1 MKTNAVAAVATT
13 SSPNKAQNAPLPD
26 TRVHQVAATAW
37 QVLLLSAIWLAAEAL
52 RSRMGWGIPAGLIG
66 FSALAMGLFSGL
78 VQPRWLARGTRWL
91 LADMLL
97 FFIPAMLVVVD
108 YGDLVRHQGLRILAV
123 IVLSTISVMVMTA
136 LTVDAVYRLELRLAQ
151 RKRSQQRVQAAAKG
165 AR

>member
-1 MKTNAVAAVATT
+1 MTTENPTVARAPAPAATVNKPATSGIRSAVAT
-13 SSPNKAQNAPLPD
+13 
-26 TRVHQVAATAW
+26 VW
-37 QVLLLSAIWLAAEAL
+37 QVLLLCAIWLAAEAL

-66 FSALAMGLFSGL
+66 FAALALGLFTHI
-78 VQPRWLARGTRWL
+78 VPVRWLARGTRWL
-91 LADMLL
+91 MADMLL

-123 IVLSTISVMVMTA
+123 IVLSTISVMVVTA

>member
-1 MKTNAVAAVATT
+1 MKTNAVATVATP
-13 SSPNKAQNAPLPD
+13 SSPSLAQHAPAAD
-26 TRVHQVAATAW
+26 TRVHQLAATAW
-37 QVLLLSAIWLAAEAL
+37 QVLLLSAIWLAAEAV
-52 RSRMGWGIPAGLIG
+52 RSHMGWGIPAGLIG

-78 VQPRWLARGTRWL
+78 VQPHWLARGTRWL

-123 IVLSTISVMVMTA
+123 IVLSTTSVMVVTA